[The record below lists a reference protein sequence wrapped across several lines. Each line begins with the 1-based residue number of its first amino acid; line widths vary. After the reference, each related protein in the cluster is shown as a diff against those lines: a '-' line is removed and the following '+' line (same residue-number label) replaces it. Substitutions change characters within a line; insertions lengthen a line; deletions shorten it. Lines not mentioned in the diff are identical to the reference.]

1 MPEYLA
7 PGVYVEEKDTGA
19 KAIEGVS
26 TTTSGMVGVT
36 ERGPEGIPTLVIGF
50 SDFRRQFGGLLD
62 RRIYTGANWYL
73 PHAVD
78 GFFTNGGKRLYV
90 VRVLPDDAKA
100 AEAELFDRGSTGGAK
115 TGLDAA
121 ANPDDTSLLVA
132 NVTGLTAG
140 GWLKIDDGEATEY
153 VEVKSTLPT
162 FAVHGALQS
171 PHADK
176 AKVTAGSMVPSA
188 GTDALAVN
196 ASAGMSTIQLALALV
211 PTADT
216 IIQIGAGNNL
226 EFAVVKSF
234 AASTKIVTLKQPLAF
249 DHLTADVVQVLT
261 FAAGTGTPT
270 KLDGAIATND
280 VLFRVENASTLTGTP
295 VVEFDGPGD
304 GTEYRV
310 VDQVNFL
317 RLGHAVT
324 SAHAVG
330 SSVMAISVSTA
341 SAGNLTTDTEPSSN
355 FIKLDFAPAANDV
368 LQLGSGDTREIVV
381 VVSFDS
387 TTMTATLKEALQLVH
402 PAGIVHSPSGAFVGG
417 ATLSSAIAAG
427 DDVLPLRDFV
437 ATDYQAG
444 YVVQIGTG
452 TTVEYRL
459 LSNLP
464 SPISINGPLQFLHP
478 ANATLLGRSQ
488 MIDILAIDRGGWGN
502 DLYVTVEDDDPTLD
516 TFINGDAAI
525 GVQQLE
531 LKSTVG
537 IEVGTVLEVGYQRA
551 TPTADEVPGEL
562 QKVTNVTSTKVDL
575 AAPLAVA
582 VTQGARIRT
591 REFRLSVA
599 LRQLN
604 PNTGK
609 LRTIESEGHR
619 HLSMD
624 PRHTRYFAKVIGH
637 IWRNDIDTPRQ
648 ADGRTQGESDL
659 IRVEDVL
666 LDSLTN
672 TLDPSAE
679 STIRLGP
686 DLNIDTL
693 PDGRVLPVPSK
704 LSGGD
709 DAIISVT
716 KETYI
721 GVDDL
726 NPNDRRGLFAL
737 KNIEEISI
745 VAIPGHTEQEVQQA
759 LLDHCELMRYRFAV
773 LDAGPGEKIAEVQ
786 EHRSLYDSKYGAI
799 YHPWL
804 MIDDPFPDNPRA
816 GGQIAIPPSGHVI
829 GIYAR
834 SDIERGVHKA
844 PANEVVRGIAGLE
857 ASLAKEHQ
865 DILNPRNI
873 NVIRNFRDANR
884 GLRVWGARTL
894 SSDPDWKYINVR
906 RLFIFMEHS
915 IDRGTQWVVF
925 EPNSELLWQRVR
937 RVISSF
943 LRAVWRDGALMGL
956 TPEEAYFVKCDRTT
970 MSQSDIDNGRLIVEI
985 GVAPVKP
992 AEFVIFRIGQW
1003 TGGSSAD
1010 EG

>member
-36 ERGPEGIPTLVIGF
+36 ERGPEGVPTLVIGF

-90 VRVLPDDAKA
+90 VRVLPDA
-100 AEAELFDRGSTGGAK
+100 AQRANVELFDRGSTPA
-115 TGLDAA
+115 TATTSAA
-121 ANPDDTSLLVA
+121 PVNAGDPSLLVTDA
-132 NVTGLTAG
+132 TGLSVG
-140 GWLKIDDGEATEY
+140 SWVKVDDGEATEY
-153 VEVKSTLPT
+153 VQVHSISTDRFVRVDT
-162 FAVHGALQS
+162 ALEESHPS
-171 PHADK
+171 PSP
-176 AKVTAGSMVPSA
+176 VTTAASPSTA
-188 GTDALAVN
+188 T
-196 ASAGMSTIQLALALV
+196 TQLA
-211 PTADT
+211 ADT
-216 IIQIGAGNNL
+216 EEGSDEITVATATG
-226 EFAVVKSF
+226 
-234 AASTKIVTLKQPLAF
+234 
-249 DHLTADVVQVLT
+249 LTV
-261 FAAGTGTPT
+261 GT
-270 KLDGAIATND
+270 
-280 VLFRVENASTLTGTP
+280 
-295 VVEFDGPGD
+295 
-304 GTEYRV
+304 
-310 VDQVNFL
+310 
-317 RLGHAVT
+317 
-324 SAHAVG
+324 
-330 SSVMAISVSTA
+330 
-341 SAGNLTTDTEPSSN
+341 
-355 FIKLDFAPAANDV
+355 V
-368 LQLGSGDTREIVV
+368 LQLGTGSKREFVV
-381 VVSFDS
+381 VANIAAAPVLKLEKAPKLVHATNDDVAIVTGFVG
-387 TTMTATLKEALQLVH
+387 TATLTSAVD
-402 PAGIVHSPSGAFVGG
+402 PG
-417 ATLSSAIAAG
+417 ATI
-427 DDVLPLRDFV
+427 LPL
-437 ATDYQAG
+437 TDAGNLAG
-444 YVVQIGTG
+444 YDIDKVIKIAGTIP
-452 TTVEYRL
+452 EYRL
-459 LSNLP
+459 ITSLP
-464 SPISINGPLQFLHP
+464 VSITLESPLQSLHSADRP
-478 ANATLLGRSQ
+478 LGERAPQ
-488 MIDILAIDRGGWGN
+488 VAVEAIDRGGWGN
-502 DLYVTVEDDDPTLD
+502 DLYITVEDDDPTLD
-516 TFINGDAAI
+516 TFINVINA
-525 GVQQLE
+525 QQLE

-537 IEVGTVLEVGYQRA
+537 IEVGTVLEVGYKRA
-551 TPTADEVPGEL
+551 TPTVAEVPGEL

-575 AAPLAVA
+575 AAPLAAAVA
-582 VTQGARIRT
+582 PGARIRT

-659 IRVEDVL
+659 IRIEDIL
-666 LDSLTN
+666 LNSPL
-672 TLDPSAE
+672 AE

-686 DLNIDTL
+686 DLNTNTL
-693 PDGRVLPVPSK
+693 PDGRVVAVPSK

-709 DAIISVT
+709 DAITSIT

-773 LDAGPGEKIAEVQ
+773 LDAHSGDRIAEVQ
-786 EHRSLYDSKYGAI
+786 EHRSLYDSKYGAF

-804 MIDDPFPDNPRA
+804 MIDDPFPDNPRI

-1003 TGGSSAD
+1003 TGGSNPD